1 MIFRI
6 KLHWW
11 SSLAAAALMLAAA
24 WAMCPE
30 QTWQELPQRLA
41 GRFNSIPAAVGAGA
55 LAALGC
61 MVANF
66 LVHQVLHFSLGAS
79 YDKAFQTFALDVIRN
94 MRAIEAVAGGVMAGV
109 GEEPLFRGVVL
120 GWFPSPVVGVAVAAV
135 LFGLAHY
142 LDRRY
147 FWFFVWGIGEG
158 IVFGTLFV
166 TTGSILVPV
175 VAHGLFDTVGFAY
188 FIRLRR
194 LANRG
199 GMIL

>member
-11 SSLAAAALMLAAA
+11 SSLIAAALMLGTA
-24 WAMCPE
+24 WALSSE
-30 QTWQELPQRLA
+30 QSRLELQPILRGQFDSVPIAL
-41 GRFNSIPAAVGAGA
+41 GAGA
-55 LAALGC
+55 LVALGC

-66 LVHQVLHFSLGAS
+66 LVHQVMHLSLGAS
-79 YDKAFQTFALDVIRN
+79 YDKAFQNFALDVIGN

-109 GEEPLFRGVVL
+109 GEEPLFRGVIL
-120 GWFPSPVVGVAVAAV
+120 GWFPSPVVGITAAAV

-158 IVFGTLFV
+158 VVFGMLFV
-166 TTGSILVPV
+166 WTRSILVPV

-188 FIRLRR
+188 FIRRAALQTKE
-194 LANRG
+194 G
-199 GMIL
+199 